1 MIHEGGPISTDEVLA
16 RLGSGQHGAEGLAEG
31 AVWRLER
38 DGAVVLVAK
47 VVRKEKVDGNLLPE
61 STGGP
66 PIWNTFS

>member
-1 MIHEGGPISTDEVLA
+1 VIHEGGPISTDEVLA